1 MLFKRF
7 ICCFFVFFLFSQ
19 NGNARRLQT
28 ENLKQKETIEFLSK
42 ADPLSKDLKDLS
54 VALKENLFAL
64 AQKEAVSA
72 EIITNVFIANK
83 TADEKDAL
91 NATSTDLFGKA
102 LKEVKKL
109 DRIDLEL
116 WVTTQYAF
124 YLYTYRKY
132 EETFPLFMSCINALD
147 VIEADKII
155 SPCETY
161 KKIGYFLMT
170 VEDYEKAETYLIKAR
185 EYAAANSSDLAA
197 ITDNLGLNSL
207 AQNKLLKAETYLTQ
221 AKTLAEKAKDELRY
235 AKVLGNMANLRFK
248 QKQLAAAIALLEQ
261 DIAVSMRLK
270 STQNAIFALVML
282 GKVHLA
288 NFDVA
293 KAQEALKKAQVLA
306 QSKTYLQSSDY
317 EINTL
322 ILEIAKETNNEK
334 EELAA
339 RRKLDL
345 LKVALSSSDGKDV
358 INKVRWGMEKEKLQL
373 SIAAEKAKRDKE
385 TLQKTLL
392 LIACAILAVVIFIV
406 VSAYRKK
413 IKNKENEYDGI
424 IKRLKLDKDH
434 SERKLQVNRQTLES
448 YKTYLKEK
456 NQQIKVL
463 EIEMSKVKQSSP
475 AAVDKYT
482 DKMQQLL
489 DSHLMTNEVWTE
501 FKQSFVNGY
510 SAYYQHLKENFP
522 NLTDSNLRII
532 FLSKLEMNNA
542 EIARILGLT
551 LEGVK
556 KAKQRLRRKY
566 EGSHAE
572 LF

>member
-1 MLFKRF
+1 M
-7 ICCFFVFFLFSQ
+7 FFLFSQ
-19 NGNARRLQT
+19 SGSAHVVRA
-28 ENLKQKETIEFLSK
+28 ENLMEKELIEYLSK
-42 ADPLSKDLKDLS
+42 AYSLSKDLKDLR
-54 VALKENLFAL
+54 VTLQENLFAL
-64 AQKEAVSA
+64 AQKDAVSA
-72 EIITNVFIANK
+72 KIITDVFVANK
-83 TADEKDAL
+83 TADEQDAL
-91 NATSTDLFGKA
+91 NAASTNLFKKA
-102 LKEVKKL
+102 LQEAKSL
-109 DRIDLEL
+109 NRTDLEL

-132 EETFPLFMSCINALD
+132 EETFPLFMSCINTLD
-147 VIEADKII
+147 IIEVDKII
-155 SPCETY
+155 SSCETY

-322 ILEIAKETNNEK
+322 ILEIAKETNNDR

-339 RRKLDL
+339 RRKLEL
-345 LKVALSSSDGKDV
+345 LKTALSDLDGRDV
-358 INKVRWGMEKEKLQL
+358 INQVRWGMEKEKLQL
-373 SIAAEKAKRDKE
+373 SIAAEKAKSDKE
-385 TLQKTLL
+385 TLQKMLL
-392 LIACAILAVVIFIV
+392 LVACAILAGVIFIV
-406 VSAYRKK
+406 VRAYRKK
-413 IKNKENEYDGI
+413 IKNKESEYDNI
-424 IKRLKLDKDH
+424 IKRLKLDKEN
-434 SERKLQVNRQTLES
+434 SERKLHVNSQTLES

-463 EIEMSKVKQSSP
+463 EVEMGKAKQSSP
-475 AAVDKYT
+475 QAADKYT

-489 DSHLMTNEVWTE
+489 DSHLMTNEVWAE

-510 SAYYQHLKENFP
+510 ADYYRHLVENFP
-522 NLTDSNLRII
+522 DLTDSNLRII
-532 FLSKLEMNNA
+532 FLSKLEMNNV

-566 EGSHAE
+566 EESNVA